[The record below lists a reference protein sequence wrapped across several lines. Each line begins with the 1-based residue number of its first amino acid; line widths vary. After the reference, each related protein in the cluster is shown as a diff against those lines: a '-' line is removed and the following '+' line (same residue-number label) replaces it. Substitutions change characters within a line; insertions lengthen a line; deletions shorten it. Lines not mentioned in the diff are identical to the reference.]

1 MILSIL
7 AAVFYIS
14 AVSIGFHRLFQKR
27 LPFVFCIAGCVIL
40 SLSAGFDQWMF
51 WYIGCILFLIAPM
64 IMTHTKSR
72 LYRFVSFLLLI
83 TLFLLADAFAAGV
96 MTSIA
101 SLSAGY
107 GELSTSGTYAHLAG
121 SAAFLL
127 LSSAF
132 SKRHA
137 DVMDQI
143 EAESGKDRIRLFAL
157 YSVILAADLFLI
169 SVMYDTTHKLILVL
183 FNTLLSLS
191 LIVCDRQLIS
201 SILERNKESRLLADE
216 AALKAVNRKVYEN
229 HLEIRRMKHDMNHQL
244 TALLGYLTHHDY
256 KQAQS
261 LLEQMISS
269 YEAVDPVIYT
279 GEPAVDFL
287 LSEKLS
293 QLRKNGIRTKVTVNI
308 KRVGINTDDFSILLG
323 NLLENASEHISGEN
337 KEVVF
342 SMVQKEELL
351 FIHVSNTISQSVLA
365 ANSSLETEKPDTGA
379 HGFGISSIRRI
390 AAQYGGHAEFYEQ
403 NELFCADVLM
413 NAN

>member
-1 MILSIL
+1 MIFSIL
-7 AAVFYIS
+7 TAVFYVSAIS
-14 AVSIGFHRLFQKR
+14 VGIYRLFQKR
-27 LPFVFCIAGCVIL
+27 LPFVFCTAGCVIL
-40 SLSAGFDQWMF
+40 SLSAVFDQQSF
-51 WYIGCILFLIAPM
+51 WYIGCVLLLIVSLIL
-64 IMTHTKSR
+64 TNKKSR

-83 TLFLLADAFAAGV
+83 TLFLLADAFALGV
-96 MTSIA
+96 ITSIA

-107 GELSTSGTYAHLAG
+107 PEISTSGTYARLAG
-121 SAAFLL
+121 SLAFLL
-127 LSSAF
+127 LSLTF

-137 DVMDQI
+137 EVMDQI
-143 EAESGKDRIRLFAL
+143 EADSAKERIRLFAL
-157 YSVILAADLFLI
+157 YSVVLAVDLFLI

-183 FNTLLSLS
+183 FNTVLSLS
-191 LIVCDRQLIS
+191 LIIFDRQLIS
-201 SILERNKESRLLADE
+201 SILERNKESRFLADE

-308 KRVGINTDDFSILLG
+308 KKVGINTDDFSILLG
-323 NLLENASEHISGEN
+323 NLLENALEHISGEK

-342 SMVQKEELL
+342 SMIQKEELL
-351 FIHVSNTISQSVLA
+351 FIHVSNTVSQSVLT
-365 ANSSLETEKPDTGA
+365 ANSGLETEKPDTGT
-379 HGFGISSIRRI
+379 HGFGISSIKRI
-390 AAQYGGHAEFYEQ
+390 AVKYGGHAEFYEH

>member
-1 MILSIL
+1 MLYVS
-7 AAVFYIS
+7 AIS
-14 AVSIGFHRLFQKR
+14 VGIYRLFQKR
-27 LPFVFCIAGCVIL
+27 LPFVFCTAGCVIL
-40 SLSAGFDQWMF
+40 SLSAVFDQQSF
-51 WYIGCILFLIAPM
+51 WYIGCVLLLIASL
-64 IMTHTKSR
+64 ILTNKKSR
-72 LYRFVSFLLLI
+72 LYRFVCFLLLI
-83 TLFLLADAFAAGV
+83 TLFLLADAFSVGV
-96 MTSIA
+96 ITGIA

-107 GELSTSGTYAHLAG
+107 PEISTSGTYAHLAG
-121 SAAFLL
+121 SLAFLL

-132 SKRHA
+132 SKHHA
-137 DVMDQI
+137 EVMDQI
-143 EAESGKDRIRLFAL
+143 EADSAKERIRLFAL
-157 YSVILAADLFLI
+157 YSVVLAVDLFLI

-183 FNTLLSLS
+183 FNTVLSLS
-191 LIVCDRQLIS
+191 LIIFDRQLIS
-201 SILERNKESRLLADE
+201 SILERNKESRFLADE

-293 QLRKNGIRTKVTVNI
+293 QLRKNGIQTKVTVNI
-308 KRVGINTDDFSILLG
+308 KKVGINTDDFSILLG
-323 NLLENASEHISGEN
+323 NLLENAGEHISGEN

-342 SMVQKEELL
+342 SMIQKDELL

-365 ANSSLETEKPDTGA
+365 ANSSLATEKPDTDA
-379 HGFGISSIRRI
+379 HGFGVSSIKRI
-390 AAQYGGHAEFYEQ
+390 AAKYDGHAEFYEQ

>member
-7 AAVFYIS
+7 TAVFYIS
-14 AVSIGFHRLFQKR
+14 AISAGFHRIFKKR
-27 LPFVFCIAGCVIL
+27 IPFVFCTAGCAIL
-40 SLSAGFDQWMF
+40 SLSAVFDQWLF
-51 WYIGCILFLIAPM
+51 WYIGCVLFLTVSM
-64 IMTHTKSR
+64 IFTHAKSR
-72 LYRFVSFLLLI
+72 MYRFASFLFLL
-83 TLFLLADAFAAGV
+83 TLFLLTDAFAEGV
-96 MTSIA
+96 ITSIA
-101 SLSAGY
+101 ILSAGY
-107 GELSTSGTYAHLAG
+107 PEFGISGAYAHLAG
-121 SAAFLL
+121 SATFLL
-127 LSSAF
+127 LSSTF

-137 DVMDQI
+137 EVLEQI
-143 EAESGKDRIRLFAL
+143 EADSSKERIRLFAL

-169 SVMYDTTHKLILVL
+169 SVMYDATHKLILVL
-183 FNTLLSLS
+183 FNTVLSLS
-191 LIVCDRQLIS
+191 LIICDRQLIS
-201 SILERNKESRLLADE
+201 SILERNNESRFLADE

-308 KRVGINTDDFSILLG
+308 KRIGINTDDFSILLG

-351 FIHVSNTISQSVLA
+351 FIHVSNTISQSVLV

-390 AAQYGGHAEFYEQ
+390 ATKYGGHAEFYEQ